1 MTTIKKLIEQLQD
14 EHDPDEAVVFQY
26 LVADHTPY
34 STEVFDTLAEAV
46 MDDPDFGSDSTRL
59 FLSALEQAEY
69 DWNEMEDED

>member
-34 STEVFDTLAEAV
+34 SPEVFDALAEAV
-46 MDDPDFGSDSTRL
+46 MDDPSFGSDSTQL

-69 DWNEMEDED
+69 DMED